1 MTRVLLSAL
10 VLALASMAVT
20 ANEVYRTVERDG
32 TITYSDRPLSA
43 NSQLVSVAILPADP
57 ERAEAEAEA
66 RREMETG
73 RRQQAAESAQLDE
86 ARAEQAEI
94 KAAACRDAR
103 QKVEVY
109 ERSPRIYEPLPDG
122 GRRYLSDEE
131 MARARVAARQ
141 AVSEFCDD

>member
-10 VLALASMAVT
+10 VLALASMAVA

-32 TITYSDRPLSA
+32 TITYSDRPLSPS
-43 NSQLVSVAILPADP
+43 SQLVSVATMPADP

-66 RREMETG
+66 RRDGETA
-73 RRQQAAESAQLDE
+73 RRQQAAESEQLNE
-86 ARAEQAEI
+86 ARTEQAEI
-94 KAAACRDAR
+94 RAAACRDAR
-103 QKVEVY
+103 QRVEVY

-141 AVSEFCDD
+141 AVTDLCDD